1 MNLLLTL
8 FKENIMM
15 SWEEM
20 SPLEQA
26 QCTYWD
32 MYKDA
37 YGVRPRGID
46 TSAWTLEQ
54 FDSEFKVLGEVIER
68 EEYARKVD
76 EAINAVEF
84 EKRVGDLIASG
95 AQNRDTAMRW
105 IHDAEGSQGDDD
117 YLCYLLGL
125 RYGYFRKAA

>member
-1 MNLLLTL
+1 
-8 FKENIMM
+8 MM